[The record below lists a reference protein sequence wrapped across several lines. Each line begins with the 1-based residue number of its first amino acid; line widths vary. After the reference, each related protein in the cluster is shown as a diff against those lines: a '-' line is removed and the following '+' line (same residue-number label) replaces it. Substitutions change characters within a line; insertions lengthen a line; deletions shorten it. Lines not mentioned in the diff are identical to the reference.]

1 MGFIKSIETA
11 VTGQYEDQF
20 KEVIKCDGL
29 DTDLL
34 MRKVTTY
41 NGVIQDKS
49 RLYVQPGQC
58 AILVDNGAIK
68 DIISEPGMYFM
79 DTSAPT
85 LFQTNIFKGIGS
97 QFLEAMKRVAYQGE
111 VINQQAIFFVSLTE
125 KIGLSF
131 QTEKPILYK
140 DPTWGPIEISAKGEY
155 IIKVNNPVNLLTNVT
170 GDVGEYHVS
179 QIYDSITP
187 FILAGV
193 ATDIANAGVSFDEIT
208 AKQDQLG
215 QMVIASTTEKLD
227 SLGVEITKLTVSS
240 IDVSEEVKKSMRERT
255 DIKMKATSATEEEA
269 NIYTKLTQAQAMK
282 DLANNTSGS
291 PGQSIM
297 GMKMGEMFGGQIQQ
311 GGQSVQ
317 TPEETPK
324 SE

>member
-240 IDVSEEVKKSMRERT
+240 IDVPEEVKKSMRERT
-255 DIKMKATSATEEEA
+255 DIKMKATSANEEEA

-282 DLANNTSGS
+282 DLANNEGNNA
-291 PGQSIM
+291 GQSIM
-297 GMKMGEMFGGQIQQ
+297 GMKMGEMFGGQIQENVK
-311 GGQSVQ
+311 GAQ
-317 TPEETPK
+317 TPEEPPK

>member
-11 VTGQYEDQF
+11 VSGQYGDQF

-97 QFLEAMKRVAYQGE
+97 QFLEAMKRVAYQGQ

-125 KIGLSF
+125 KIGLTF
-131 QTEKPILYK
+131 QSEKPILYK
-140 DPTWGPIEISAKGEY
+140 DPTWGPIEITAKGEY

-170 GDVGEYHVS
+170 GDVEEFHVS
-179 QIYDSITP
+179 DMYDSITP

-193 ATDIANAGVSFDEIT
+193 ATDIANAGVSFDEIA

-215 QMVIASTTEKLD
+215 EKVIASTTEKLD

-240 IDVSEEVKKSMRERT
+240 VDVPEEVKKSMRERT
-255 DIKMKATSATEEEA
+255 DIKMKATSANEEEA

-282 DLANNTSGS
+282 DLANNEGS
-291 PGQSIM
+291 NAGQSIM
-297 GMKMGEMFGGQIQQ
+297 GMKMGEMFGGQIQENVK
-311 GGQSVQ
+311 GVT
-317 TPEETPK
+317 TPEEPPK
-324 SE
+324 GE

>member
-11 VTGQYEDQF
+11 VSGQYSDQF

-29 DTDLL
+29 DKDLL
-34 MRKVTTY
+34 MLKVTTD
-41 NGVIQDKS
+41 NGVVQDKS

-85 LFQTNIFKGIGS
+85 LFQTNVFKGIGS
-97 QFLEAMKRVAYQGE
+97 QFLEAMKRVAYQGQ
-111 VINQQAIFFVSLTE
+111 VINQQAVFFVSLTE
-125 KIGLSF
+125 KVGLSF

-170 GDVGEYHVS
+170 GDVGEYRVS
-179 QIYDSITP
+179 DIYNSITP
-187 FILAGV
+187 FIQAGV

-215 QMVIASTTEKLD
+215 QMVIQSTTEKLD

-255 DIKMKATSATEEEA
+255 DIKMKATSATNEEA
-269 NIYTKLTQAQAMK
+269 DIYTKLTEAQAMK
-282 DLANNTSGS
+282 DLANNTSGN

-297 GMKMGEMFGGQIQQ
+297 GMKMGEMFGAQIQD
-311 GGQSVQ
+311 SVNNTNSNQ
-317 TPEETPK
+317 E
-324 SE
+324 

>member
-255 DIKMKATSATEEEA
+255 DIKMKATSATDEEA

-311 GGQSVQ
+311 NGQATQ
-317 TPEETPK
+317 APEETPK

>member
-34 MRKVTTY
+34 MRKVTTD

-255 DIKMKATSATEEEA
+255 DIKMKATSATDEEA

-311 GGQSVQ
+311 GGQATQ

>member
-34 MRKVTTY
+34 MRKVTTD

-111 VINQQAIFFVSLTE
+111 VINQQAVFFVSLTE
-125 KIGLSF
+125 KVGLSF

-140 DPTWGPIEISAKGEY
+140 DPTRGPIEISAKGEY

-170 GDVGEYHVS
+170 GDVGEYRVS
-179 QIYDSITP
+179 DIYGSITP
-187 FILAGV
+187 FILSGV

-208 AKQDQLG
+208 AKQDKLG
-215 QMVIASTTEKLD
+215 EMVIQSTTEKLD

-255 DIKMKATSATEEEA
+255 DIKMKATSATDEEA
-269 NIYTKLTQAQAMK
+269 DIYTKLTQAQAMK
-282 DLANNTSGS
+282 DLANNTSGN

-311 GGQSVQ
+311 NGQAVQ

>member
-11 VTGQYEDQF
+11 VTGQYGDQF

-34 MRKVTTY
+34 MKKVTTY

-97 QFLEAMKRVAYQGE
+97 QFLEAMKRVAYQGQ

-125 KIGLSF
+125 KIGLTF
-131 QTEKPILYK
+131 QSEKPILYK
-140 DPTWGPIEISAKGEY
+140 DPTWGPIEITARGEY

-170 GDVGEYHVS
+170 GDVEEYHVADM
-179 QIYDSITP
+179 YDSITP

-193 ATDIANAGVSFDEIT
+193 ATDVANAGVSFDEIT
-208 AKQDQLG
+208 AKQDKLG
-215 QMVIASTTEKLD
+215 EMVIASTTEKLD

-240 IDVSEEVKKSMRERT
+240 IDVAEEVKKSMRERT
-255 DIKMKATSATEEEA
+255 DIKMKATSANEEEA

-282 DLANNTSGS
+282 DLANNEGS
-291 PGQSIM
+291 NAGQSIM
-297 GMKMGEMFGGQIQQ
+297 GMKMGEMFGGQIQENVQ
-311 GGQSVQ
+311 GANSG
-317 TPEETPK
+317 ETPK
-324 SE
+324 GE

>member
-11 VTGQYEDQF
+11 VTGQYGDQF

-34 MRKVTTY
+34 LKKVTTP

-58 AILVDNGAIK
+58 AVLVDNGAIK

-97 QFLEAMKRVAYQGE
+97 QFLEAMKRVAYQGQ

-131 QTEKPILYK
+131 ETEKPILYK

-170 GDVGEYHVS
+170 GDTEEYHVGEL
-179 QIYDSITP
+179 YDSITP
-187 FILAGV
+187 FILSGV

-215 QMVIASTTEKLD
+215 QMVIQSTTDKLD
-227 SLGVEITKLTVSS
+227 SLGIEITKLTVSS

-255 DIKMKATSATEEEA
+255 DIKMKATSATDEEA

-282 DLANNTSGS
+282 DLANNTSGN

-297 GMKMGEMFGGQIQQ
+297 GMKMGEMFGGQIQDNAQ
-311 GGQSVQ
+311 AANSS
-317 TPEETPK
+317 ETPK

>member
-1 MGFIKSIETA
+1 
-11 VTGQYEDQF
+11 
-20 KEVIKCDGL
+20 
-29 DTDLL
+29 
-34 MRKVTTY
+34 
-41 NGVIQDKS
+41 
-49 RLYVQPGQC
+49 
-58 AILVDNGAIK
+58 
-68 DIISEPGMYFM
+68 M

>member
-34 MRKVTTY
+34 MRKVTTH

-255 DIKMKATSATEEEA
+255 DIKMKATSATDEEA

-311 GGQSVQ
+311 GGQAVQ

>member
-11 VTGQYEDQF
+11 VTGQYQDQF

-34 MRKVTTY
+34 MRKVTTE

-58 AILVDNGAIK
+58 AIFVDNGAIK

-97 QFLEAMKRVAYQGE
+97 QFLEAMKRVAYQGQ
-111 VINQQAIFFVSLTE
+111 VINQQAIFFVSITE
-125 KIGLSF
+125 KIGLKF
-131 QTEKPILYK
+131 ETEKPVLYK
-140 DPTWGPIEISAKGEY
+140 DPTWGPIEISARGEY

-170 GDVGEYHVS
+170 GDVEEYHVADM
-179 QIYDSITP
+179 YDSITP

-240 IDVSEEVKKSMRERT
+240 IDVNEEVKKSMRERT

-282 DLANNTSGS
+282 DLANNEGS
-291 PGQSIM
+291 NAGQSIM

>member
-34 MRKVTTY
+34 MRKVTTH

>member
-255 DIKMKATSATEEEA
+255 DIKMKATSATDEEA

-311 GGQSVQ
+311 GGQAVQ

>member
-11 VTGQYEDQF
+11 VTGQYGDQF

-34 MRKVTTY
+34 LKKVTTP

-58 AILVDNGAIK
+58 AVLVDNGAIK

-97 QFLEAMKRVAYQGE
+97 QFLEAMKRVAYQGQ

-131 QTEKPILYK
+131 ETEKPILYK

-170 GDVGEYHVS
+170 GDAEEYHVGEL
-179 QIYDSITP
+179 YDSITP
-187 FILAGV
+187 FILSGV

-215 QMVIASTTEKLD
+215 QMVIQSTTDKLD

-255 DIKMKATSATEEEA
+255 DIKMKATSATDEEA

-282 DLANNTSGS
+282 DLANNTSGN

-297 GMKMGEMFGGQIQQ
+297 GMKMGEMFGGQIQNNAQ
-311 GGQSVQ
+311 GTNSS
-317 TPEETPK
+317 ETPK

>member
-255 DIKMKATSATEEEA
+255 DIKMKATSATDEEA

-311 GGQSVQ
+311 GGQTTQ